1 MRLPLHGLLAISL
14 LVTACQSTLGITG
27 SPKAKPKPA
36 ATASAKPTAR
46 ASGAPLPRT
55 TASPTPSVPMTALK
69 GQLMVDASYVI
80 SAGGGNVISAGGG
93 NVISAGGGN
102 VISAGGGNVIS
113 AGGAN
118 VISAGGGNLKAA
130 APEFRVQAAI
140 STYTPVIEAFVY
152 LEDVLTGKAI
162 GNGYKTDA
170 NGRIDLKGIPD
181 TSAAIAAIA
190 RFKIGDKEY
199 RMGVNLGM
207 GKFDAPVYADPINTV
222 VEGRIRQILRDS
234 GKASALSFEQLKEVW
249 AVFNDADV
257 AIDVTAL
264 ENGKTLEDLFN
275 FYNSMVGTLKALDDK
290 DPAHTDKSKDGP
302 RVQVVKTYMKTLQAK

>member
-1 MRLPLHGLLAISL
+1 MGKVWMGRTALGLAI
-14 LVTACQSTLGITG
+14 
-27 SPKAKPKPA
+27 
-36 ATASAKPTAR
+36 ATAAGCAGLGPTQKTAGELTIKQGETAKVR
-46 ASGAPLPRT
+46 AQSVIVNGPVSLANLNGKIQSDAI
-55 TASPTPSVPMTALK
+55 AS
-69 GQLMVDASYVI
+69 
-80 SAGGGNVISAGGG
+80 
-93 NVISAGGGN
+93 

-118 VISAGGGNLKAA
+118 VISAGGGNVISAGGGNLKAA
-130 APEFRVQAAI
+130 LPAFRVQAAI
-140 STYTPVIEAFVY
+140 TSYTPVTNAFVY
-152 LEDVLTGKAI
+152 LEDVLTGNAI
-162 GNGYKTDA
+162 GKGYKTDE
-170 NGRIDLKGIPD
+170 NGQIKLTAVPD
-181 TSAAIAAIA
+181 TGAAVAAIA
-190 RFKIGDKEY
+190 RFKIGEKEY

-207 GKFDAPVYADPINTV
+207 GKFDAPIYADPINTV

-234 GKASALSFEQLKEVW
+234 GKASALSFQQLKEVW

-257 AIDVTAL
+257 SIDVTAL